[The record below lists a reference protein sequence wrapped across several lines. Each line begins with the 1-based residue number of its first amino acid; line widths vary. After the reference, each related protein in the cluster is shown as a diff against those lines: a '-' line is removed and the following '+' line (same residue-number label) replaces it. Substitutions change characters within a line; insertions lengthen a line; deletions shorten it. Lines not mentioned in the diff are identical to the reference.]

1 MTERRKQMKY
11 YDKKQGALANAC
23 ARVSHIKSERK
34 YRRLLKDNLKLLGLM
49 DEYGYLVSPETP
61 VEESRHFL
69 QRATDQYFARL
80 EEGKT
85 EFLRIAEEAGV
96 PCKDAEY
103 VYWEILS
110 FRQEG
115 EDVLIDV
122 FGVATYRNIVL
133 HNAHIDGPFVSLND
147 YVELSK
153 TEEGY
158 LLEILEAGSEPFS
171 VSFSHAERRCLAR
184 HAAGAADYFDTPW
197 GFLTQYARGIAEH
210 IREGIANERE
220 LVLRDVV
227 EYFSNEQVKQIPEAF
242 LELAHRH
249 GAECAV
255 EKYADKR
262 QKLFRELSKQKYE
275 PMWRELYEV
284 FEASQEGLP
293 QEWELYATP
302 ERFEEHKKIVTE
314 QMHAHGFEGEYP
326 HFCKRAPLRR
336 LILRNPFGLA
346 FEKYASYHI
355 YCRAAWQ
362 RGEMSIS
369 EKYLCGTVF
378 RKSAEEKTDIWS
390 CLFNRRGKT
399 NFETVFTYSHNH
411 DNVEQERALIASAA
425 VKCAEL
431 KPLTRK
437 ERGFKQG
444 LNKPLWLLLF
454 GGWIM
459 GLLFGLGFL
468 LLFTFVPLLVSLIF
482 TGSFEVFVEL
492 FQTTPPWTWWVIGG
506 VPCVLLGLELTII
519 KWIRER
525 E

>member
-1 MTERRKQMKY
+1 MKY
-11 YDKKQGALANAC
+11 YDKKQVALSNAC

-49 DEYGYLVSPETP
+49 DEYGYLVSPETS
-61 VEESRHFL
+61 VAESRYFL
-69 QRATDQYFARL
+69 QRAKDQYFARL

-103 VYWEILS
+103 VYWEILT

-115 EDVLIDV
+115 EDVLIGV
-122 FGVATYRNIVL
+122 CGVATERYIVL
-133 HNAHIDGPFVSLND
+133 RNAHIDEPFVSFND
-147 YVELSK
+147 HIELSK
-153 TEEGY
+153 TEDGY
-158 LLEILEAGSEPFS
+158 LLEILEAGSEPCS
-171 VSFSHAERRCLAR
+171 ISFSHAEKRLFAR
-184 HAAGAADYFDTPW
+184 HAAGAADYFLHSVDTPW
-197 GFLTQYARGIAEH
+197 AFLAYYALGIAEH

-220 LVLRDVV
+220 LVLRDIV
-227 EYFSNEQVKQIPEAF
+227 EYLSNEQSKQIPEAF

-249 GAECAV
+249 GAERAV
-255 EKYADKR
+255 EKYAGKR

-275 PMWRELYEV
+275 PMWRELLEA

-293 QEWELYATP
+293 QGWEFYCAP
-302 ERFEEHKKIVTE
+302 EQFEEHKKFVTE
-314 QMHAHGFEGEYP
+314 RMSAYGFEGEYP
-326 HFCKRAPLRR
+326 HFCKRASLRR
-336 LILRNPFGLA
+336 LILKNPFGVA
-346 FEKYASYHI
+346 FAKHASYHV
-355 YCRAAWQ
+355 YCRAAWH
-362 RGEMSIS
+362 GEERCIS

-378 RKSAEEKTDIWS
+378 RKSAEEETDIWS
-390 CLFNRRGKT
+390 CFFDRRGKT

-411 DNVEQERALIASAA
+411 NNVDVERALMASAA

-431 KPLTRK
+431 KSLKRK
-437 ERGFKQG
+437 ERKFKQG
-444 LNKPLWLLLF
+444 LKKPLWLLPF
-454 GGWIM
+454 GEWIL
-459 GLLFGLGFL
+459 GLLLGLGFL

-482 TGSFEVFVEL
+482 TGSFEVFVEF

-525 E
+525 K

>member
-1 MTERRKQMKY
+1 MQFYDEKQNMLACIWLNLAHVKSEKKYRKQL
-11 YDKKQGALANAC
+11 KKQLKIYGLTEEFGHLAA
-23 ARVSHIKSERK
+23 
-34 YRRLLKDNLKLLGLM
+34 
-49 DEYGYLVSPETP
+49 PETP
-61 VEESRHFL
+61 VEESRRFL
-69 QRATDQYFARL
+69 QDVKDHSVAQD
-80 EEGKT
+80 EERIAA
-85 EFLRIAEEAGV
+85 FLRVAEEAGV
-96 PCKDAEY
+96 PCKDAEC
-103 VYWEILS
+103 VYWEILT

-122 FGVATYRNIVL
+122 CGVATERYIVL
-133 HNAHIDGPFVSLND
+133 RNAHIDEPFVSFND
-147 YVELSK
+147 HIELSK
-153 TEEGY
+153 TEDGY
-158 LLEILEAGSEPFS
+158 LLEILEAGSEPCS
-171 VSFSHAERRCLAR
+171 ISFSHAEKRLFAR
-184 HAAGAADYFDTPW
+184 HAAGAADSFLHSVDTPW
-197 GFLTQYARGIAEH
+197 AFLAYYALGIAEH

-220 LVLRDVV
+220 LVLRDIV

-249 GAECAV
+249 GAERTV

-275 PMWRELYEV
+275 PMWRELLEA

-293 QEWELYATP
+293 QGWEFYCAP
-302 ERFEEHKKIVTE
+302 EQFDEHKKFVTE
-314 QMHAHGFEGEYP
+314 RMSAHGFEGEYP

-378 RKSAEEKTDIWS
+378 RKSAEEETDIWS

-411 DNVEQERALIASAA
+411 NNVDVERALMASAA

-431 KPLTRK
+431 KSLKRK
-437 ERGFKQG
+437 ERKFKQG
-444 LNKPLWLLLF
+444 LKKPLWLLPF
-454 GGWIM
+454 GEWIM

-468 LLFTFVPLLVSLIF
+468 LLFTFVPLVVSLAF
-482 TGSFEVFVEL
+482 TGSLGVFVAF
-492 FQTTPPWTWWVIGG
+492 FQTTPPWTWLFVGG
-506 VPCVLLGLELTII
+506 GPCVLLGLELTII

>member
-1 MTERRKQMKY
+1 MQFYDEKQSMLSCIWLS
-11 YDKKQGALANAC
+11 LAN
-23 ARVSHIKSERK
+23 IKGERK
-34 YRRLLKDNLKLLGLM
+34 YRKELKKLLKLYGLKEEFGHLAA
-49 DEYGYLVSPETP
+49 SETS
-61 VEESRHFL
+61 VEESRRFL
-69 QRATDQYFARL
+69 QDVKDRSVAQDEKRVAA
-80 EEGKT
+80 
-85 EFLRIAEEAGV
+85 FLRVAEEAGISRE
-96 PCKDAEY
+96 DAEY
-103 VYWEILS
+103 VHYEILH

-122 FGVATYRNIVL
+122 CGVATERYIVL
-133 HNAHIDGPFVSLND
+133 RNAHIDEPFVSFND
-147 YVELSK
+147 HIELSK
-153 TEEGY
+153 TEDGY

-171 VSFSHAERRCLAR
+171 VSFSHAEKRLFAR
-184 HAAGAADYFDTPW
+184 HAAGAADSFLHPVDTPW
-197 GFLTQYARGIAEH
+197 AFLAYYALGIAEH

-220 LVLRDVV
+220 LALCDIAK
-227 EYFSNEQVKQIPEAF
+227 YLADEQSKQIPEAF

-249 GAECAV
+249 GAERAV

-262 QKLFRELSKQKYE
+262 QKLFRELSKQYYE
-275 PMWRELYEV
+275 PMWRELFEA
-284 FEASQEGLP
+284 FEASQKGLP

-302 ERFEEHKKIVTE
+302 ERFEEHKKFVTE
-314 QMHAHGFEGEYP
+314 RMSAYGFEGEYP
-326 HFCKRAPLRR
+326 HFCKRASLRR
-336 LILRNPFGLA
+336 LILKNPFGVA
-346 FEKYASYHI
+346 FAKHASYHV
-355 YCRAAWQ
+355 YCSAAWH
-362 RGEMSIS
+362 GEERCIS

-378 RKSAEEKTDIWS
+378 RKSAEEETDIWS

-411 DNVEQERALIASAA
+411 DNVEQERALMASAA

-431 KPLTRK
+431 KSLKRK
-437 ERGFKQG
+437 ERKFKQG
-444 LNKPLWLLLF
+444 LKKPLWLLPF